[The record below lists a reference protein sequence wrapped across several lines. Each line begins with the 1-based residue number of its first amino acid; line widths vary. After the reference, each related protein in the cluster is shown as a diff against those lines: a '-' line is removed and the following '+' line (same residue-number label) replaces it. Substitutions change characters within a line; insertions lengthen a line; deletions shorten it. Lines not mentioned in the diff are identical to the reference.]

1 MYQSYTHPSFNWQP
15 GPSEARFSPQQE
27 RQLEQLQLQA
37 DAPKNDAPK
46 KPEKPKNLKIE
57 EKVGRLHLSWE
68 DTDKVNI
75 TVFSGDKCDKDAGE
89 CVSLSGYADKT
100 IELCDIRGK
109 TKYTVQVEN
118 CKDGVCSDKLETTI
132 VTKDPCA
139 NCKID
144 TDCSKCDNKPKCN
157 DGNCVECTSASQCAT
172 DGKICDKNV
181 CVECTG
187 NDQCTKAYSNT
198 YICDKGK
205 CILKPIQWGLILGTI
220 GGLVALFFFLIILTA
235 IIMKSH

>member
-27 RQLEQLQLQA
+27 QQLEKLQLQA
-37 DAPKNDAPK
+37 DPPK
-46 KPEKPKNLKIE
+46 KPEKPKNLKVE

-75 TVFSGDKCDKDAGE
+75 TVFSGEKCDKDGGE
-89 CVSLSGYADKT
+89 CVTLKDYSDKT

-109 TKYTVQVEN
+109 TKYTVQMQN
-118 CKDGVCSDKLETTI
+118 CKDGVCSDVLTTI
-132 VTKDPCA
+132 ITTKDPCA
-139 NCKID
+139 DCKTD
-144 TDCSKCDNKPKCN
+144 TDCTDCENKPKCN
-157 DGNCVECTSASQCAT
+157 EGNCVECTSASQCAK
-172 DGKICDKNV
+172 DGKVCEKNI
-181 CVECTG
+181 CVECTE
-187 NDQCTKAYSNT
+187 NDQCKAYGTNT
-198 YICDKGK
+198 FICEKGK